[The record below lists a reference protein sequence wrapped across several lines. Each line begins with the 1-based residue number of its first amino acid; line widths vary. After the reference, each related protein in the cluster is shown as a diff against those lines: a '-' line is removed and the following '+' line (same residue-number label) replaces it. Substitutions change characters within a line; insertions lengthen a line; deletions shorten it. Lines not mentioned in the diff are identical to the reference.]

1 MAFEQINKLPN
12 TVTNVDLS
20 PNEIKLLKCLRGGT
34 LSPAEASTESGL
46 GEKETMSAASWL
58 RNKGLIDIS
67 EESKIYYFANE
78 EGRKYAELG
87 LPERRAVEWLNQ
99 IGESII
105 DELPLDDNERKVVIG
120 WLKRKNFAKLEKTE
134 EGLKLTPTGNLD
146 QTPDEELLV
155 KLSRKHL
162 LEDDIDKKGFSL
174 LKGRQLLSTKEDVS
188 RKFTLSEAGSNFDID
203 NISEDL
209 IGEITPEMIKSGSWK
224 DSKFQKYSHETNVE
238 PSNISTIHP
247 LTRFT
252 EEIRS
257 IFLQM
262 GFTEIDGDYVE
273 SAFWNMDVLFIP
285 QDHPARELQDT
296 FYLSE
301 PASFIINDEELLSKV
316 KSIHEDG
323 GDTESVGWGSKWSKE
338 TAQQALLRTHT
349 TVGTIRYLSNNPKPP
364 VRVFSVGR
372 VFRREALDATHLP
385 EFTQVEGIIV
395 EPNANFGMLIG
406 VLKEFYHRM
415 GFDDVRVRPAY
426 FPYTEPSLE
435 IEVRFGDKWLELGGA
450 GIFRPEVTAPFGIDS
465 PVLAW
470 GLGLERLA
478 MLRLGI
484 KDIRMLYQSD
494 LQWLKETV

>member
-1 MAFEQINKLPN
+1 M
-12 TVTNVDLS
+12 VTVDLS
-20 PNEIKLLKCLRGGT
+20 NNELKLLQALKKSN
-34 LSPAEASTESGL
+34 LSPGEASLESGL
-46 GEKETMSAASWL
+46 GDKEVMSAASWL
-58 RNKGLIDIS
+58 RSKGLVDII
-67 EESKIYYFANE
+67 EDSKTLFSTND
-78 EGRKYAELG
+78 EGKKYAEQG
-87 LPERRAVEWLNQ
+87 LPERRAAEWLNQ
-99 IGESII
+99 SGEALIN
-105 DELPLDDNERKVVIG
+105 ELPLDEDEKKVVIG
-120 WLKRKNFAKLEKTE
+120 WLKRKNFAELEKTDD
-134 EGLKLTPTGNLD
+134 GLKLIPTGNLD
-146 QTPDEELLV
+146 ETPDEPLLV
-155 KLSRKHL
+155 LLDRKSL
-162 LEDDIDKKGFSL
+162 AEEEMDKEGLSL
-174 LKGRQLLSTKEDVS
+174 LKGRQLLKNQDEVS
-188 RKFTLSEAGSNFDID
+188 RTFSLTDEGKKFNLDDIEAN
-203 NISEDL
+203 L
-209 IGEITPEMIKSGSWK
+209 VGEVTPEMLQAGTWK
-224 DSKFQKYSHETNVE
+224 EKQFQRYSTDTNVE
-238 PSNISTIHP
+238 PIDYATLHP

-262 GFTEIDGDYVE
+262 GFTEIEGDYVE

-301 PASFIINDEELLSKV
+301 PASFMISDKELLDVVSE
-316 KSIHEDG
+316 IHENG
-323 GDTESVGWGSKWSKE
+323 GDTGSAGWGSSWSRE

-349 TVGTIRYLSNNPKPP
+349 TVGTIRYLSDNPDPP

-372 VFRREALDATHLP
+372 VFRREALDSTHLP

-406 VLKEFYHRM
+406 VLKEFYRRM

-435 IEVRFGDKWLELGGA
+435 VEVRFGDRWLELGGA
-450 GIFRPEVTAPFGIDS
+450 GIFRPEVTAPFGIEC

-494 LQWLKETV
+494 IQWLKETI

>member
-1 MAFEQINKLPN
+1 MASEQINKLPSN
-12 TVTNVDLS
+12 MSNVDLS
-20 PNEIKLLKCLRGGT
+20 SNELKLLKCLKEGP
-34 LSPAEASTESGL
+34 LSPHEASIKSDL
-46 GEKETMSAASWL
+46 GEKEAMSAASWL
-58 RNKGLIDIS
+58 RSKGLVDIS
-67 EESKIYYFANE
+67 EDSKIFLFPND
-78 EGRKYAELG
+78 EGKKYAEQG

-99 IGESII
+99 MGESLV
-105 DELPLDDNERKVVIG
+105 DELPLDDNEKRVVIG
-120 WLKRKNFAKLEKTE
+120 WLKRKKFADLEKTE
-134 EGLKLTPTGNLD
+134 DGLKLIPTGNVD
-146 QTPDEELLV
+146 ETPDEGVLV
-155 KLSRKHL
+155 LLSRKAMA
-162 LEDDIDKKGFSL
+162 EDEIDKEGLAL
-174 LKGRQLLSTKEDVS
+174 LKGRQVLSNREEVS
-188 RKFTLSEAGSNFDID
+188 RIFALTDAGQNYDIE
-203 NISEDL
+203 NIDENI
-209 IGEITPEMIKSGSWK
+209 IGELTPEMIQSGDWK
-224 DSKFQKYSHETNVE
+224 DKKFQRYSTETNLE
-238 PSNISTIHP
+238 SSEFATLHP

-262 GFTEIDGDYVE
+262 GFTEIEDDYVE

-301 PASFIINDEELLSKV
+301 PASFVINDEDLLDQV

-323 GDTESVGWGSKWSKE
+323 GDTESIGWGSNWSKE

-349 TVGTIRYLSNNPKPP
+349 TVGTIRYLSDNPEPP

-372 VFRREALDATHLP
+372 VFRREALDSTHLP

-395 EPNANFGMLIG
+395 EPEANFGMLIG
-406 VLKEFYHRM
+406 VLKEFYRRM
-415 GFDDVRVRPAY
+415 GFHDVRVRPAY

-435 IEVRFGDKWLELGGA
+435 VEVRFGDRWLELGGA
-450 GIFRPEVTAPFGIDS
+450 GIFRPEVTAPFGIEC

-478 MLRLGI
+478 MLHLGI

-494 LQWLKETV
+494 LQWLKDTV

>member
-1 MAFEQINKLPN
+1 MSNM
-12 TVTNVDLS
+12 DLS
-20 PNEIKLLKCLRGGT
+20 SNELKLLKCLKEGP
-34 LSPAEASTESGL
+34 LSPHEASLESQL
-46 GEKETMSAASWL
+46 GEKEVMSAASWL
-58 RNKGLIDIS
+58 RSKGLVDIS
-67 EESKIYYFANE
+67 ENSKVYLFPND
-78 EGRKYAELG
+78 EGKKYAEQG

-99 IGESII
+99 MGESLV
-105 DELPLDDNERKVVIG
+105 DELPLDDNEKRVVIG
-120 WLKRKNFAKLEKTE
+120 WLKRKKFADLEKTDN
-134 EGLKLTPTGNLD
+134 GLKLIPTGNLD
-146 QTPDEELLV
+146 ETPDENVLV
-155 KLSRKHL
+155 LLSRKAMV
-162 LEDDIDKKGFSL
+162 EDEIDEEGLAL
-174 LKGRQLLSTKEDVS
+174 LKGRQVLSNREEVS
-188 RKFTLSEAGSNFDID
+188 RLFTLTDEGQNYDIT
-203 NISEDL
+203 NIDENI
-209 IGEITPEMIKSGSWK
+209 IGELTPEIIQSGDWK
-224 DSKFQKYSHETNVE
+224 DKKFQRYSTETNLE
-238 PSNISTIHP
+238 SSEFATLHP

-262 GFTEIDGDYVE
+262 GFTEIEDDYVE

-301 PASFIINDEELLSKV
+301 PASFVINDEELLDQV

-323 GDTESVGWGSKWSKE
+323 GDTESIGWGSNWSKE

-349 TVGTIRYLSNNPKPP
+349 TVGTIRYLSDNPEPP

-372 VFRREALDATHLP
+372 VFRREALDSTHLP

-395 EPNANFGMLIG
+395 EPEANFGMLIG
-406 VLKEFYHRM
+406 VLKEFYRRM
-415 GFDDVRVRPAY
+415 GFHDVRVRPAY

-435 IEVRFGDKWLELGGA
+435 VEVRFGDRWLELGGA
-450 GIFRPEVTAPFGIDS
+450 GIFRPEVTAPFGIEC

-478 MLRLGI
+478 MLHLGI

-494 LQWLKETV
+494 LQWLKDTV

>member
-1 MAFEQINKLPN
+1 MS
-12 TVTNVDLS
+12 NVDLS
-20 PNEIKLLKCLRGGT
+20 SNELKLLKCLKEGP
-34 LSPAEASTESGL
+34 LSPHEASIKSDL
-46 GEKETMSAASWL
+46 GEKEAMSAASWL
-58 RNKGLIDIS
+58 RSKGLVDIS
-67 EESKIYYFANE
+67 EDSKIFLFPND
-78 EGRKYAELG
+78 EGKKYAEQG

-99 IGESII
+99 MGESLV
-105 DELPLDDNERKVVIG
+105 DELPLDDNEKRVVIG
-120 WLKRKNFAKLEKTE
+120 WLKRKKFADLEKTE
-134 EGLKLTPTGNLD
+134 DGLKLIPTGNVD
-146 QTPDEELLV
+146 ETPDEGVLV
-155 KLSRKHL
+155 LLSRKSMV
-162 LEDDIDKKGFSL
+162 EEEIDQKGLAL
-174 LKGRQLLSTKEDVS
+174 LKGRQVLSNREEVS
-188 RKFTLSEAGSNFDID
+188 RIFTLTDEGQNYDIE
-203 NISEDL
+203 NIDENI
-209 IGEITPEMIKSGSWK
+209 IGELTPEMIQSGGWK
-224 DSKFQKYSHETNVE
+224 DKKFQRYSTETTLE
-238 PSNISTIHP
+238 SSEFATLHP

-262 GFTEIDGDYVE
+262 GFTEIEDDYVE

-301 PASFIINDEELLSKV
+301 PASFVINDEDLLDQV

-323 GDTESVGWGSKWSKE
+323 GDTESIGWGSNWSKE

-349 TVGTIRYLSNNPKPP
+349 TVGTIRYLSDNLEPP

-372 VFRREALDATHLP
+372 VFRREALDSTHLP

-395 EPNANFGMLIG
+395 EPEANFGMLIG
-406 VLKEFYHRM
+406 VLKEFYRRM
-415 GFDDVRVRPAY
+415 GFHDVRVRPAY

-435 IEVRFGDKWLELGGA
+435 VEVRFGDRWLELGGA
-450 GIFRPEVTAPFGIDS
+450 GIFRPEVTAPFGIEC

-478 MLRLGI
+478 MLHLGI

-494 LQWLKETV
+494 LQWLKDTV

>member
-1 MAFEQINKLPN
+1 M
-12 TVTNVDLS
+12 NVIAS
-20 PNEIKLLKCLRGGT
+20 VYNEK
-34 LSPAEASTESGL
+34 
-46 GEKETMSAASWL
+46 
-58 RNKGLIDIS
+58 
-67 EESKIYYFANE
+67 
-78 EGRKYAELG
+78 
-87 LPERRAVEWLNQ
+87 
-99 IGESII
+99 
-105 DELPLDDNERKVVIG
+105 KVVIG
-120 WLKRKNFAKLEKTE
+120 WLKRKNFADLEKTE
-134 EGLKLTPTGNLD
+134 EGLKLIPTDNLD
-146 QTPDEELLV
+146 ETPDEPLLV
-155 KLSRKHL
+155 LLNRKPL
-162 LEDDIDKKGFSL
+162 TEEEIDKEGFLL
-174 LKGRQLLSTKEDVS
+174 LKGRQLLTTKEEVS
-188 RKFTLSEAGSNFDID
+188 RVFVLSKSGKEFDIEKID
-203 NISEDL
+203 VDL
-209 IGEITPEMIKSGSWK
+209 IGEVTPEMLQTGGWK
-224 DSKFQKYSHETNVE
+224 DKKFQRYSTETNVE
-238 PSNISTIHP
+238 PIDYSTLHP

-262 GFTEIDGDYVE
+262 GFTEIEGDYVE

-301 PASFIINDEELLSKV
+301 PASFMINDKELLEEVSN
-316 KSIHEDG
+316 IHKNG
-323 GDTESVGWGSKWSKE
+323 GDTGSGSSWSRE

-349 TVGTIRYLSNNPKPP
+349 TVGTIRYLSENPDPP

-395 EPNANFGMLIG
+395 EPEANFGMLIG
-406 VLKEFYHRM
+406 VLKEFYRRM
-415 GFDDVRVRPAY
+415 GFHDVRVRPAY

-435 IEVRFGDKWLELGGA
+435 VEVRFGDRWLELGGA
-450 GIFRPEVTAPFGIDS
+450 GIFRPEVTAPFGIDC

-478 MLRLGI
+478 MLHLGI